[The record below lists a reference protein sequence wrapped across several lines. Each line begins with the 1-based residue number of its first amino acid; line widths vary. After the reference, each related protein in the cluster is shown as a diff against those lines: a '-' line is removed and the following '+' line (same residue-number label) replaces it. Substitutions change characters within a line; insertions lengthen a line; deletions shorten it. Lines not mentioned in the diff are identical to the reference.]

1 MPQRT
6 PLERQLLEKAA
17 QYLPGGNTGNMTV
30 REDLSFLVR
39 EGRGSHIYDV
49 SGNEYVDWLMGSGP
63 MVLGH
68 AHPAVVEAVV
78 KAVEQ
83 GSTFFATNEK
93 AVLLAEELV
102 NAVPCAEKVRFTTSG
117 TDACFQAMRGG
128 PGLPP
133 QGQGVEV

>member
-1 MPQRT
+1 MPNLT

-39 EGRGSHIYDV
+39 EGRGSRIYDV

-93 AVLLAEELV
+93 AVLLAE
-102 NAVPCAEKVRFTTSG
+102 
-117 TDACFQAMRGG
+117 
-128 PGLPP
+128 
-133 QGQGVEV
+133 